1 MIKSDGSL
9 QVPLDIRNV
18 SRVDDA
24 GSEQLECTVTAAFLI
39 DLYDSGLLAL
49 TGNIRPGHQQE
60 RLAGKLKTKINK
72 WTGELLANNAIIG
85 NISIRLDPTKSQYD
99 IWTDEETG
107 QEVLTVTD
115 GQFDCGVDSLSRIKS
130 ILAARD
136 NPLGS
141 FRLDTRFQVRVWL
154 LDDENAKKVA
164 TIYNTRGDKVNDS
177 TAKFA
182 YTETK
187 EQELARRLVNGSPH
201 LGQENVEVLA
211 NAVSASSSK
220 IAAFNTFSKALE
232 TYWKAGPAS
241 EADVSAQSAWL
252 ISAWDSLVAVRPE
265 YGRLSTSARQA
276 QRSASV
282 ATTGVVIYGLL
293 GALSV
298 MYEEGVDPSAAF
310 AALKGEAGD
319 DFLSWDNP
327 AWTAVG
333 VVTPNATGGRTTR
346 NSFQARAAAR
356 DMFLKEFGIS
366 G

>member
-1 MIKSDGSL
+1 MMKSNASL
-9 QVPLDIRNV
+9 ELPLDIRNV

-24 GSEQLECTVTAAFLI
+24 GSEQLECTMTGSFLI
-39 DLYDSGLLAL
+39 DLVDSGLLTL
-49 TGNIRPGHQQE
+49 TGNIRPGHQQD
-60 RLAGKLKTKINK
+60 RLAGKLKTKVNK
-72 WTGELLANNAIIG
+72 WTSELLANNAIIG
-85 NISIRLDPTKSQYD
+85 NISIRLDPTKSEYD
-99 IWTDEETG
+99 IWTDDESG
-107 QEVLTVTD
+107 QEVLTVTE
-115 GQFDCGVDSLSRIKS
+115 GTFDCGVDSLSRIKA

-141 FRLDTRFQVRVWL
+141 FKLETRFQVRVWL
-154 LDDENAKKVA
+154 LDDQNAKKVA

-201 LGQENVEVLA
+201 LGQDNVEVLS
-211 NAVSASSSK
+211 NTVSASSSK

-252 ISAWDSLVAVRPE
+252 ISAWDSLVTVRPE

-282 ATTGVVIYGLL
+282 ATTGVVLYGLL
-293 GALSV
+293 GAMSV
-298 MYEEGVDPSAAF
+298 MFEAGVDPTAAF
-310 AALKGEAGD
+310 AELKGEAGD
-319 DFLSWDNP
+319 DFLSWDN
-327 AWTAVG
+327 AVWTDAG
-333 VVTPNATGGRTTR
+333 VVTPNTTGGLTTR

-356 DMFLKEFGIS
+356 DVFLTKFGIN
-366 G
+366 